1 MNEKTFRKM
10 YTQEEIKAIANDSV
24 VTSKTGCRR
33 MWTEEE
39 IKAIAGGG
47 GGGGDTTT
55 VKNLLDAT
63 KSCYYLFRNYKGT
76 SIDDLIQPND
86 TSNVTNMEYM
96 FNQCSYLTSIP
107 KFDTSKVTNMHAMF
121 FYCIKLSTIP
131 LLDTSNVTNMSSMF
145 NGCSQLTSI
154 PALNVSNVVDL
165 SDTFNYCSALEEIHM
180 TGMKVSFN
188 ISASTKFTRAALV
201 EILNNLATITS
212 TYTLRM
218 GATNLA
224 KLTNEDKAIATN
236 KGWTL
241 A

>member
-10 YTQEEIKAIANDSV
+10 YSKEEIKAIANDSV
-24 VTSKTGCRR
+24 VTPKTGCRR

-47 GGGGDTTT
+47 GGGDKNTL
-55 VKNLLDAT
+55 KNLLDAT
-63 KSCYYLFRNYKGT
+63 KSCYYLFKGYQGT
-76 SIDDLIQPND
+76 SVDDLIQPND

-96 FNQCSYLTSIP
+96 FNKCSNLTTIP
-107 KFDTSKVTNMHAMF
+107 ALDTSKVNNMHAMF
-121 FYCIKLSTIP
+121 FFCIKLSTIP
-131 LLDTSNVTNMSSMF
+131 LLNTSNVINMSSMF
-145 NGCSQLTSI
+145 SGCSQLTSI
-154 PALNVSNVVDL
+154 PALNVSNVVDM
-165 SDTFNYCSALEEIHM
+165 SDTFRDCSSLEEIHM

-201 EILNNLATITS
+201 EILNNLATIITS
-212 TYTLRM
+212 TYKIKM

-224 KLTNEDKAIATN
+224 KLTDEDKAIATN
-236 KGWTL
+236 KGWKL